1 LDKIIL
7 KNNDRKESQSA
18 EIVLPRLQS
27 IIKVALFLFI
37 SRLFLANNLRFM
49 VKLIEKTIL
58 INVKYI
64 RMREKKGFI
73 QAIKKVNLIETK
85 ESLKSQRYIL
95 HQNVCFLALFPLK
108 CCHV

>member
-1 LDKIIL
+1 
-7 KNNDRKESQSA
+7 
-18 EIVLPRLQS
+18 
-27 IIKVALFLFI
+27 
-37 SRLFLANNLRFM
+37 M

-85 ESLKSQRYIL
+85 ESWEF
-95 HQNVCFLALFPLK
+95 V
-108 CCHV
+108 